1 MALPAVVDGQG
12 PRFFGVYPALVT
24 KITDDPARLG
34 RVEVRFPGLADDGD
48 RDVRAWATLCS
59 PYADKD
65 QGLQIMPE
73 VDSQVIVAFEAG
85 DFRRGYIVGAA
96 WNGRAPEPH
105 EPERSNNIRLLR
117 TRADSRLEFDDSSGS
132 AKVSLT
138 TQSGHKVVLDAGQQ
152 EVTITHS
159 NGCTITLTAAGSID
173 IRANSQVN
181 VTAPSLNVNAP
192 TSTFSGLVNCQTLI
206 ANVGITSPMYSPGVG
221 NLW

>member
-1 MALPAVVDGQG
+1 MVLPAVVDGQG

-34 RVEVRFPGLADDGD
+34 RVEVRFPGLADEGD

-96 WNGRAPEPH
+96 WNGKAPEPH
-105 EPERSNNIRLLR
+105 EPERNNNIRLLR
-117 TRADSRLEFDDSSGS
+117 TRADSRLEFDDTAGRPKISITTKKNYTIVIDEGS
-132 AKVSLT
+132 
-138 TQSGHKVVLDAGQQ
+138 Q
-152 EVTITHS
+152 EITITHPKK
-159 NGCTITLTAAGSID
+159 CTITLTASGSVD
-173 IRANSQVN
+173 IKGATAVN
-181 VTAPSLNVNAP
+181 IKAPQLNVNAP
-192 TSTFSGLVNCQTLI
+192 TSTFSGIVNCQTLV
-206 ANVGITSPMYSPGVG
+206 ANAGVTSPMYSPGVG

>member
-1 MALPAVVDGQG
+1 MALPAVIDGQG

-24 KITDDPARLG
+24 KITDDPGRLG
-34 RVEVRFPGLADDGD
+34 RVEVRFPSLGEDGD

-85 DFRRGYIVGAA
+85 DFRRPYVVGAS
-96 WNGRAPEPH
+96 WNGQAPEPH

-117 TRADSRLEFDDSSGS
+117 TRADSRLEFDDTAGRPKISI
-132 AKVSLT
+132 T
-138 TQSGHKVVLDAGQQ
+138 TKKRYTIVIDEGAQ
-152 EVTITHS
+152 EITITHPKK
-159 NGCTITLTAAGSID
+159 CTITLTASGSVD
-173 IRANSQVN
+173 INGASAVN
-181 VTAPSLNVNAP
+181 IKAPELNVNAA
-192 TSTFSGLVNCQTLI
+192 TSTFSGVVNCTTMN
-206 ANVGITSPMYSPGVG
+206 ASVGVTSPMYTPGVG